1 MNRNIKKVLLF
12 IVFTLVSNYLSIA
25 LYFALGGKWVMPGSW
40 IVTALYMFVPMLV
53 TIVIQKFVDKQSL
66 KSLGL
71 SWKLNK
77 WFLVAWLLPVII
89 VLAASGISLLF
100 PGVEYSPTTSEALER
115 IKSVVTPEQL
125 KQIQSDLAAVPS
137 YALILTN
144 ILEGLIAGVT
154 INAVFG
160 FGEELGWRGLMQT
173 ELNFMGFWKSS
184 AIIGLT
190 WGVWHAPLI
199 LQGHNYPQHPQLG
212 VFMMTI
218 LTLLLSPIYSYIRI
232 KSKSVIAAAIMHGTT
247 NALAALPISL
257 IKGGND
263 LTVGMTGL
271 AGLIAIAIVIIGL
284 FAYDYFLAK
293 EPVMSK

>member
-1 MNRNIKKVLLF
+1 MNRNIKKALLF
-12 IVFTLVSNYLSIA
+12 IVFTFLSNYLLIA
-25 LYFALGGKWVMPGSW
+25 LYFALGGKWVMPNAL
-40 IVTALYMFVPMLV
+40 IVTAVYMFIPMLIAII
-53 TIVIQKFVDKQSL
+53 TQKLIYRESL

-77 WFLVAWLLPVII
+77 WFLVAWLLPLII
-89 VLAASGISLLF
+89 VFATLAISLLF
-100 PGVEYSPTTSEALER
+100 PGVEYSPTMSEELER
-115 IKSVVTPEQL
+115 IKSIVTPEEL

-137 YALILTN
+137 YVLILTR
-144 ILEGLIAGVT
+144 ILQGLIAGVT

-160 FGEELGWRGLMQT
+160 FGEELGWRGLLQT

-199 LQGHNYPQHPQLG
+199 LQGHNYPQHPQIG
-212 VFMMTI
+212 VLMMTI

-247 NALAALPISL
+247 NALAVLPISL

-263 LTVGMTGL
+263 LTVGITGL

>member
-1 MNRNIKKVLLF
+1 MPN
-12 IVFTLVSNYLSIA
+12 A
-25 LYFALGGKWVMPGSW
+25 L
-40 IVTALYMFVPMLV
+40 IVTAVYMFIPMLIAII
-53 TIVIQKFVDKQSL
+53 TQKLIYRESL

-77 WFLVAWLLPVII
+77 WFLVAWLLPLII
-89 VLAASGISLLF
+89 VFATLAISLLF
-100 PGVEYSPTTSEALER
+100 PGVEYSPTMSEELER
-115 IKSVVTPEQL
+115 IKSIVTPEEL

-137 YALILTN
+137 YVLILTR
-144 ILEGLIAGVT
+144 ILQGLIAGVT

-160 FGEELGWRGLMQT
+160 FGEELGWRGLLQT

-199 LQGHNYPQHPQLG
+199 LQGHNYPQHPQIG
-212 VFMMTI
+212 VLMMTI

-247 NALAALPISL
+247 NALAVLPISL

-263 LTVGMTGL
+263 LTVGITGL